1 MARTYLVVV
10 AKVLQSLCQLQEES
24 AEGETEE
31 EQPAAAG
38 GEADQAQSHKANI
51 TKLMTKFMRQLL
63 VLVAHHTHTLRAVLA
78 YCLRRFLTV

>member
-24 AEGETEE
+24 AESETEEE

-38 GEADQAQSHKANI
+38 GEADQAQNHKANI
-51 TKLMTKFMRQLL
+51 TKLMTRFMRQLL
-63 VLVAHHTHTLRAVLA
+63 VLVAHHTHAHTHTRKH
-78 YCLRRFLTV
+78 TV